1 MDKSL
6 LPIRQ
11 QTLEF
16 AQDKRWHLLPDTARA
31 DCERSLAQLLK
42 QILESERNKHERQ
55 DH

>member
-1 MDKSL
+1 MEKSL

-16 AQDKRWHLLPDTARA
+16 AQDKRWQLLPDSVRA
-31 DCERSLAQLLK
+31 DCGALSKLL
-42 QILESERNKHERQ
+42 QQVLDSERNKHERE

>member
-16 AQDKRWHLLPDTARA
+16 AQDKRWHLLPESARA
-31 DCERSLAQLLK
+31 DCKLTLSRLLK
-42 QILESERNKHERQ
+42 QVLHSERINHERE